1 MKFAFVAR
9 FRPVWPTRVMCR
21 LLGVSASGF
30 YEWLDRPQS
39 ARSLANARLLVR
51 IRESFVLSQQTYG
64 SPRVWKDMI
73 VAGESCSENRVARL
87 MRVARISAQPKPR
100 RKPTDVGMR
109 PEHSIAPNV
118 LERDFAASG
127 PNRKWAADFTYI
139 WTGEG
144 WLFLAVVVDLFSR
157 RVVGWSM
164 QPTMSAQL
172 VLDALIMALWRRGK
186 PTELLHHSDQG
197 SQYTSED
204 FQRLLS
210 AEGITCSMSR
220 RGDCWDNSALESFF
234 ASLKKERVYRT
245 TYPTRDEA
253 RADIFDYIEAFYN
266 SRRRHST
273 LGQVS
278 PMEFERTHAGLA

>member
-1 MKFAFVAR
+1 VKFAFVAR

-21 LLGVSASGF
+21 LLGVSTSGF

-39 ARSLANARLLVR
+39 ARSQANARLLMR
-51 IRESFVLSQQTYG
+51 IRESFALSHQTYG
-64 SPRVWKDMI
+64 SPRVWKDMV
-73 VAGESCSENRVARL
+73 VAGEICGENRVARL
-87 MRVARISAQPKPR
+87 MREAQLRAQPKPR
-100 RKPTDVGMR
+100 RKPTDSGQR
-109 PEHSIAPNV
+109 PEHSIAPNM
-118 LERDFAASG
+118 LQRDFAAPG
-127 PNRKWAADFTYI
+127 PNQKWAADLTYI

-164 QPTMSAQL
+164 QSTMSSQL
-172 VLDALIMALWRRGK
+172 VLDALMMALWRRGR
-186 PTELLHHSDQG
+186 PAELLHHSDQG

-220 RGDCWDNSALESFF
+220 RGDCWDNSAVESFF
-234 ASLKKERVYRT
+234 ASLKKERVHRK
-245 TYPTRDEA
+245 TYPTRDTA